1 MTPELVANVYLYP
14 TDRSGKKL
22 PIRDRYRC
30 PCFVSQ
36 DQKRGGWDCMIVPTI
51 QAVAASAR
59 RKACGYG

>member
-36 DQKRGGWDCMIVPTI
+36 DQKRGGWDCMIVTTI
-51 QAVAASAR
+51 QAVAA
-59 RKACGYG
+59 